1 MNFRDFEEMQRLQA
15 AWNLV
20 HIVRP
25 VHYSLFT
32 FGESNL
38 LYFLVTQ
45 AAGNDKTVSIRQ
57 GEVRVTRPLIITPD
71 TASPELQH
79 FFDDSDGD
87 GEQVAQFLMSR
98 MAAFSNLRLDNK
110 VGTTRIVTDS
120 VEEAVAKLNRQL
132 DDEEEDHIAILTAPA
147 KLAGLAI
154 FRYATERIMQSTPD
168 NIQELRERGFLPE

>member
-1 MNFRDFEEMQRLQA
+1 MNFSDFEEMQRLQA

-20 HIVRP
+20 QIVRP

-45 AAGNDKTVSIRQ
+45 SGKADKAVSIRR
-57 GEVRVTRPLIITPD
+57 GEIRVTRPLIITPD

-79 FFDDSDGD
+79 FFEESDDD
-87 GEQVAQFLMSR
+87 GEQVARFLMSR
-98 MAAFSNLRLDNK
+98 MAAFSNLRLNNK
-110 VGTTRIVTDS
+110 AGAARIVTDS

-132 DDEEEDHIAILTAPA
+132 DDEEEDHVAILTAPA
-147 KLAGLAI
+147 RLAGLAI

>member
-1 MNFRDFEEMQRLQA
+1 MNFHDFEDLQRLQA

-20 HIVRP
+20 QIARP

-32 FGESNL
+32 FGESHL
-38 LYFLVTQ
+38 RYFLVTHSV
-45 AAGNDKTVSIRQ
+45 AADKTVSIRQ

-71 TASPELQH
+71 SASPELQH
-79 FFDDSDGD
+79 FFDDSD

-98 MAAFSNLRLDNK
+98 MAAFSNLRLDNQ
-110 VGTTRIVTDS
+110 VGATRIVTDS
-120 VEEAVAKLNRQL
+120 VEEAVSKLNQQL

-147 KLAGLAI
+147 KLGGLAV
-154 FRYATERIMQSTPD
+154 FRYATERIVQSTPD